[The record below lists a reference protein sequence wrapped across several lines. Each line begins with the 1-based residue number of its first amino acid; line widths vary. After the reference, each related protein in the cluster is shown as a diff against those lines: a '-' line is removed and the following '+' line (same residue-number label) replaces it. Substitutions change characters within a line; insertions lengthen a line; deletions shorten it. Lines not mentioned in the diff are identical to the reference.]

1 MQEIPQKLFAVKKQD
16 YNLDLTFDSGQT
28 FRWQKV
34 NDGWEGVIYGKWV
47 RLEHHKDGIKACV
60 CGKVSYWSWLEDYLQ
75 INTSLNRILREFPRD
90 PHMNGA
96 VKTCRGLR
104 IVRQEP
110 WECLATFLMSSNKQI
125 PQIKQIINNLCE
137 RFGEQI
143 PSPHGRPLYAFP
155 TPQVIATASEEEL
168 RLCKMGFRAEYL
180 KKAAEKIVHEKI
192 DLRELSRLSSDK
204 AREILLSFRGVG
216 PKIADCVML
225 FSLGFMDAFPID
237 VWIEKALRTFY
248 FDSKPVKQKD
258 LEKFTR
264 SYFGKFAGYAQQYLY
279 HYIRILNNRA
289 SICKNEENI

>member
-1 MQEIPQKLFAVKKQD
+1 MQEISQKLFAVKKQD

-60 CGKVSYWSWLEDYLQ
+60 CGKVSDWSWLEDYLQ

-289 SICKNEENI
+289 SVCKNEENI